1 MPIQDAPKDSLVW
14 LDMEMT
20 GLEPDDC
27 VPLQVAVVI
36 TDAALKELD
45 ALEVTIWQP
54 SASLA
59 NMSPFVRQM
68 HTENGLLDE
77 VRSSSQSVED
87 AQRKMME
94 IVTKWCEYRQGV
106 LAGNSIHADR
116 RFLVKYFPVFEGYL
130 HYRMVDVSSIK
141 ELARRWYGPEAMLVK
156 GEGKHTA
163 LSDIRESIAELRHYR
178 EKVFVKSVGAAVPGT
193 PAPGQPGA

>member
-1 MPIQDAPKDSLVW
+1 MPRQDAPKDCLVW

-20 GLEPDDC
+20 GLEPDTC

-36 TDAALKELD
+36 TGPQLEELD

-59 NMSPFVRQM
+59 HMCPFVRQM
-68 HTENGLLDE
+68 HTDNGLLDE
-77 VRSSSQSVED
+77 VRSSSQSIDD

-94 IVTKWCEYRQGV
+94 ILCKWCEYRQGV

-116 RFLVKYFPVFEGYL
+116 RFLVKYFPVVDGYL

-141 ELARRWYGPEAMLVK
+141 ELTRRWYPNDTSFVK
-156 GEGKHTA
+156 TEGKHTA
-163 LSDIRESIAELRHYR
+163 LSDIRESIAELRHYK
-178 EKVFVKSVGAAVPGT
+178 ENVFVKAAAAA
-193 PAPGQPGA
+193 PAGPS

>member
-1 MPIQDAPKDSLVW
+1 MPVQDAPKDGLVW

-20 GLEPDDC
+20 GLEPADC

-36 TDAALKELD
+36 TGPDLKELD

-68 HTENGLLDE
+68 HTDNGLLDE

-94 IVTKWCEYRQGV
+94 ILTKWCEYRQGV

-116 RFLVKYFPVFEGYL
+116 RFLAKYFPVVDGYL

-141 ELARRWYGPEAMLVK
+141 ELCRRWYGPDSSFVK
-156 GEGKHTA
+156 TEGKHTA

-178 EKVFVKSVGAAVPGT
+178 EKVFVKSLGANGAA
-193 PAPGQPGA
+193 GAS

>member
-1 MPIQDAPKDSLVW
+1 MPVQDAPKDCLVW

-20 GLEPDDC
+20 GLEPEDC

-36 TDAALKELD
+36 TGPDLKELD

-54 SASLA
+54 SAALA
-59 NMSPFVRQM
+59 SMSPFVRQM
-68 HTENGLLDE
+68 HTDNGLLDE
-77 VRSSSQSVED
+77 VRASSQSLED

-94 IVTKWCEYRQGV
+94 ILTKWCEFRQGV

-116 RFLVKYFPVFEGYL
+116 RFLVKYFPVFDGYL

-141 ELARRWYGPEAMLVK
+141 ELTRRWYGMEASFLK
-156 GEGKHTA
+156 TEGKHTA

-178 EKVFVKSVGAAVPGT
+178 EKVFVKTVGAA
-193 PAPGQPGA
+193 PAPAPTGA